1 MADRGH
7 GHVFIS
13 CGEAS
18 GDRWGAALVRALH
31 AASPKL
37 RITALAGPETR
48 GAGAELVRDT
58 ADLAV
63 MGFAEV
69 LQRLPQL
76 WRAER
81 DLARHL
87 AGAGIDLF
95 LPIDFPGFNS
105 RLANHARRAGVPV
118 FWLVAPQ
125 VWAWGSWRI
134 GGYRRRIDRLGT
146 VLPFETDYFR
156 QRGFDVFPM
165 GHPLVENYGDT
176 AVFEAEL
183 VAREARLARRE
194 PLTVGLLPGSRRQ
207 ELAHLLPEL
216 VVAARTM
223 RSLVG
228 GRGVRFLAS
237 AAPGVVPEDLVR
249 EFGGVAEVT
258 DESLAT
264 LLPRLDV
271 ALVCSGTASLETALA
286 GVPHDIIYRTG
297 TLNYWMGRRLVRTGR
312 IGLANL
318 ILDDDFVP
326 ERVQDSVAPLPLAR
340 GLMDWLNRPARRME
354 FYAQARQLRAL
365 CGRPG
370 VWDRTAAA
378 VLAML
383 DEKRS

>member
-1 MADRGH
+1 MAARGQD
-7 GHVFIS
+7 HVFIS

-18 GDRWGAALVRALH
+18 GDRWGAALVQALL
-31 AASPKL
+31 AASPELK
-37 RITALAGPETR
+37 ITALAGPETR
-48 GAGAELVRDT
+48 SAGAVLVRDT

-69 LQRLPQL
+69 LQRLPRL
-76 WRAER
+76 WKAEKE
-81 DLARHL
+81 LARHL
-87 AGAGIDLF
+87 AGAGVDLF

-105 RLANHARRAGVPV
+105 RLANHAQRAGVPV

-134 GGYRRRIDRLGT
+134 RGYRRRIDRLGT
-146 VLPFETDYFR
+146 VLPFETDFFR

-165 GHPLVENYGDT
+165 GHPLVEDYGN
-176 AVFEAEL
+176 AEVFEVEL
-183 VAREARLARRE
+183 AAREARLAGGE

-207 ELAHLLPEL
+207 ELVHLLPAL
-216 VVAARTM
+216 AVAARTV
-223 RSLVG
+223 RSLID

-237 AAPGVVPEDLVR
+237 AAPGVVPGDLAR
-249 EFGGVAEVT
+249 EFGGVVEVT
-258 DESLAT
+258 DQPLST
-264 LLPRLDV
+264 LLPQLDV

-297 TLNYWMGRRLVRTGR
+297 AFNYWLGRRLVRTGR

-318 ILDDDFVP
+318 ILDDDLVP

-340 GLMDWLNRPARRME
+340 GVLDWLNGSALRTE
-354 FYAQARQLRAL
+354 FYAQVRLLRAL